1 MKLERR
7 AYETR
12 AVTDIRAAL
21 TEHRRVVA
29 VGPTGCG
36 KTVVASMLI
45 KQQPEWNVLFVAHK
59 YELVDQ
65 AHAQLAAQGIRAGVI
80 MAQDER
86 LHGADRVDAD
96 ARVQVASVQTIARRG
111 GPERVDLIVFDE
123 AHRIMA
129 DSYQSVVEAHPSAL
143 VLGLTATPERMDG
156 KSLGDFFAHMVMIAL
171 PSELYEA
178 GYLARPSVYVAPA
191 GAVTELT
198 KRIKGAAIGHGDY
211 TSKALARIVNSGAL
225 VGKVV
230 SEAIRLAPKVPKV
243 VFAGSVKHS
252 QQLAE
257 RFRKR
262 GIKAAHL
269 DAETDPHDRA
279 RMLDGLRT
287 GAVEVVCNFGV
298 LTEGWD
304 LPALGAVIIARP
316 TRSKTL
322 LFQMAGRVQR
332 PYKGRK
338 PIVLDHGNCCI
349 ALGIDP
355 RDDHP
360 WSLDGVTRSSGNG
373 VVKSCPD
380 CLAIIPGGCTKCPSC
395 GATQPK
401 TERQLQD
408 EIEAKLVEL
417 EKKRLDEIRAR
428 VEKVAKEK
436 NAPKGWVEKV
446 MQGTLDTWLR
456 RNTWLRRGGTRS

>member
-7 AYETR
+7 SYETR
-12 AVTDIRAAL
+12 AVTEILAAL
-21 TEHRRVVA
+21 QKHRRVVA

-36 KTVVASMLI
+36 KTVVAAMLI
-45 KQQPEWNVLFVAHK
+45 KQTTFLRVLFVAHK

-65 AHAQLAAQGIRAGVI
+65 AHAQLAAHGIRAGVI

-86 LHGADRVDAD
+86 LHGADRVVPD
-96 ARVQVASVQTIARRG
+96 ARVQVASVQTVARRG
-111 GPERVDLIVFDE
+111 GPERVDLLIMDE
-123 AHRIMA
+123 AHRSLANQYQAIA
-129 DSYQSVVEAHPSAL
+129 DAYPNAL

-156 KSLGDFFAHMVMIAL
+156 KSLGDFYRHMVMIAT
-171 PSELYEA
+171 PSDLYEA
-178 GYLARPSVYVAPA
+178 GYLARPAVYVAPENA
-191 GAVTELT
+191 TVELT
-198 KRIKGAAIGHGDY
+198 KRLKGAATGGGDY
-211 TSKALARIVNSGAL
+211 TPKSLARIVDSGML

-252 QQLAE
+252 QELCA
-257 RFRKR
+257 RFKRR

-269 DAETDPHDRA
+269 DAETEPHDRV
-279 RMLDGLRT
+279 RMLDDLRT
-287 GAVEVVCNFGV
+287 GVVEVICNYGV

-338 PIVLDHGNCCI
+338 PVVIDHGNCCLS
-349 ALGIDP
+349 LGIDP
-355 RDDHP
+355 REDYP
-360 WSLDGVTRSSGNG
+360 WSLDGVTRSRGEG

-380 CLAIIPGGCTKCPSC
+380 CLAVIPGGCTTCPSC
-395 GATQPK
+395 GAAQPK
-401 TERQLQD
+401 TDRQVQD

-417 EKKRLDEIRAR
+417 EKSRLAEIRAR
-428 VEKVAKEK
+428 VEKVAREK
-436 NAPKGWVEKV
+436 NAPDGWVEKV
-446 MQGTLDTWLR
+446 MREMGA
-456 RNTWLRRGGTRS
+456 